1 MGIAITIIG
10 LILVGGLFGT
20 MLNFMAPFLGI
31 PIALLFIGAII
42 GKEQMARQN
51 QILRMKRFRRDARA
65 KPVKFDAGD
74 KRTLV

>member
-1 MGIAITIIG
+1 MGIAVAIIA
-10 LILVGGLFGT
+10 LILVGGLIGT
-20 MLNFMAPFLGI
+20 ALNFMAPFLGI
-31 PIALLFIGAII
+31 PIALLFIGAVI

-65 KPVKFDAGD
+65 QQVRFDAGD

>member
-1 MGIAITIIG
+1 MGIAITIIA
-10 LILVGGLFGT
+10 LIIVGGLIGT
-20 MLNFMAPFLGI
+20 ALNFMAPFLGF
-31 PIALLFIGAII
+31 PIALLFIGGII

-65 KPVKFDAGD
+65 HQVKFDATD

>member
-1 MGIAITIIG
+1 MGIAITIIA
-10 LILVGGLFGT
+10 LILVGGLIGT
-20 MLNFMAPFLGI
+20 ALNFMAPFLGI
-31 PIALLFIGAII
+31 PIALLFIGAVI

-65 KPVKFDAGD
+65 QQVKFDATD

>member
-1 MGIAITIIG
+1 MGSAITTIA
-10 LILVGGLFGT
+10 LILVGGLIGT
-20 MLNFMAPFLGI
+20 ALNFMAPFLGI
-31 PIALLFIGAII
+31 PIALLFIGAVI

-65 KPVKFDAGD
+65 HQVKFDAGD

>member
-1 MGIAITIIG
+1 MGIAITIIALILIGG
-10 LILVGGLFGT
+10 LIGT
-20 MLNFMAPFLGI
+20 ALNFMAPFLGI
-31 PIALLFIGAII
+31 PLALLFIGAVI

-65 KPVKFDAGD
+65 HQVKFDAGD

>member
-10 LILVGGLFGT
+10 LLLLGGIVGSLAFG
-20 MLNFMAPFLGI
+20 APYVGI
-31 PIALLFIGAII
+31 PIVLLFIGAII

-65 KPVKFDAGD
+65 HQVKFDSTD

>member
-1 MGIAITIIG
+1 MGIAIAIIA
-10 LILVGGLFGT
+10 LILVGGLIGT
-20 MLNFMAPFLGI
+20 ALNFMAPFLGI

-65 KPVKFDAGD
+65 HQVKFDAGD